1 MAPNKAFAAAVAI
14 FAVQTAVAQPVDFE
28 AKVIG
33 GSQANQLEWP
43 WIVSLRGAGD
53 QHTCGGSLIAPD
65 TVVTAAHCSGGQP
78 ASQFSVLAGSN
89 DRTSSQA
96 TVVGV
101 ASIKNHRG
109 FNEETLVNDISIWK
123 LSTPIQ
129 AGPTIKFAQLP
140 GQDEDPAASTAVKLA
155 GWGVT
160 KDPNQ
165 PQGGQGGQGI
175 PPQGGPPQGGFPPG
189 IFPRDTPQEP
199 SPKLF
204 LPQDF
209 DLSLRDPQGP
219 IGQDPGFPIGQD
231 PGFPVGQDPGSPVG
245 QDPGFPV
252 GQNPGFPVGQNP
264 GSPVGQNPEF
274 PVGQD
279 PGFPVGQDPGF
290 PVGQDPGSPVG
301 QDPSSPVGQ
310 DPGSQPPQGTPDP
323 EAESTTPPRLLR
335 ETALTILDRNDC
347 SQAYQAAGPRAPSI
361 TQDMICAG
369 VPGGAKDSCFGD
381 SGGPLVDASSKT
393 LVGIVSF
400 GLACGHPTAPGV
412 YTKVSSFL
420 DFIQKASA

>member
-14 FAVQTAVAQPVDFE
+14 FTVQTAVAQPIDFE

-33 GSQANQLEWP
+33 GSQANQSEWP

-123 LSTPIQ
+123 LSTPIK
-129 AGPTIKFAQLP
+129 AGPTIKFVQLP
-140 GQDEDPAASTAVKLA
+140 EQGQDPAASTAAKLA

-189 IFPRDTPQEP
+189 IFPRDAPQEP

-204 LPQDF
+204 LPQNF
-209 DLSLRDPQGP
+209 DLSVRDPQGP
-219 IGQDPGFPIGQD
+219 TGQNPGFPVGQDPGFPNGQNPGSPVGQD
-231 PGFPVGQDPGSPVG
+231 PSSPVGQDPGSPVG
-245 QDPGFPV
+245 Q
-252 GQNPGFPVGQNP
+252 NPG
-264 GSPVGQNPEF
+264 
-274 PVGQD
+274 
-279 PGFPVGQDPGF
+279 
-290 PVGQDPGSPVG
+290 
-301 QDPSSPVGQ
+301 SPVGQ

-323 EAESTTPPRLLR
+323 EAESTTPPQLLR
-335 ETALTILDRNDC
+335 ETALTVLDRNDC

-420 DFIQKASA
+420 DFIKNPSV